1 MIDTVEFRIHDLQKH
16 KAVAIWLDR
25 KMNKT
30 GKSISISTGE
40 EEFSVEQKINFRTF
54 IKYHDTGNEQ
64 QVAHFNELKSNHYN
78 IAYKIDYIRDFIAF
92 NVSIPKYVYGTN
104 VVLYN
109 TGPMAKDF
117 VYHKHSSIEQ
127 NLADSYRRLF
137 RFFDKFFL
145 KQFGEITIDRRDV
158 EVNRIDICYNQVFS
172 SKEASIDY
180 LNELRKLKKKYAR
193 DATNY
198 SRDWKTSI
206 VYKTER
212 YSFKVYHKGTE
223 FAKNDAKKLREV
235 NESGAGKFD
244 VDHYQKFA
252 DKILRYEMTFRNSQI
267 SYLFMNHLFRKDCY
281 IWQAGVKLWK
291 TSKAKKAVQENY
303 MTYRASLEPHEKHA
317 IDYVNAKIN
326 KVKKFY
332 LEDNPKSAKFDDEM
346 DPDKFERYPSK
357 QERFNQAS
365 FFSKSLFRLLGK
377 QFCKLLEE
385 FRLHLHENATSVLTR
400 LDQHNA
406 AIDNHR
412 ATLERMK
419 VPAGDKMYKGVGKK
433 ISVQKIK
440 MLLRLLETETFEEI
454 AEKNYFSRQTWYNHR
469 RELAQLGVKQSSLLA
484 VTIPSALD
492 LANYNYEM
500 IHNGHK
506 YKNINF

>member
-1 MIDTVEFRIHDLQKH
+1 
-16 KAVAIWLDR
+16 
-25 KMNKT
+25 MNKT
-30 GKSISISTGE
+30 GKSISISKGE
-40 EEFSVEQKINFRTF
+40 EEFSVEQKINHRTF

-64 QVAHFNELKSNHYN
+64 QVAHFNQLKSSHYN
-78 IAYKIDYIRDFIAF
+78 IAYKIDYLRDFIAF
-92 NVSIPKYVYGTN
+92 NVAIPKYVYGTN

-117 VYHKHSSIEQ
+117 VYYKHSSIEQ

-137 RFFDKFFL
+137 RFFDKFFI
-145 KQFGEITIDRRDV
+145 KQFGEISIDRRDV

-281 IWQAGVKLWK
+281 IWQDGVKLWN
-291 TSKAKKAVQENY
+291 TSKAKKAVKENY

-317 IDYVNAKIN
+317 IDYVNDKIN

-332 LEDNPKSAKFDDEM
+332 LEDNPKSAKFDEET
-346 DPDKFERYPSK
+346 DPGKFLNYPSK
-357 QERFNQAS
+357 QERFNQSS

-385 FRLHLHENATSVLTR
+385 FRLHLHENSTSVLTR

-419 VPAGDKMYKGVGKK
+419 VPAGDKLYKGVGKK

-454 AEKNYFSRQTWYNHR
+454 AEKGYFSRQTWYNHR

-500 IHNGHK
+500 LTNGHK
-506 YKNINF
+506 YKNLNF

>member
-16 KAVAIWLDR
+16 KEVAMWLDR

-30 GKSISISTGE
+30 GKTITTSTGE
-40 EEFSVEQKINFRTF
+40 EEFSVEQKIQFRTF
-54 IKYHDTGNEQ
+54 IKYHDTGHEQ
-64 QVAHFNELKSNHYN
+64 QIAHFNQLKSSHYD

-92 NVSIPKYVYGTN
+92 NVSIPKYIYGTN

-109 TGPMAKDF
+109 TSPKAKEF
-117 VYHKHSSIEQ
+117 VYHKHNSIDQ
-127 NLADSYRRLF
+127 NLRESYRRLF
-137 RFFDKFFL
+137 SFFDKFFI
-145 KQFGEITIDRRDV
+145 KQFGGIAIDRRDV

-172 SKEASIDY
+172 SKEASFDY

-223 FAKNDAKKLREV
+223 FAKNDAKKLRDI
-235 NESGAGKFD
+235 NNSGAGKFD

-281 IWQAGVKLWK
+281 IWKAGVKLWK
-291 TSKAKKAVQENY
+291 TSKAKKAVKENY

-332 LEDNPKSAKFDDEM
+332 LEDNPKSAKFDDET
-346 DPDKFERYPSK
+346 DESKFLNTPGK
-357 QERFNQAS
+357 PERFNAAS
-365 FFSKSLFRLLGK
+365 HFSKPLFHLLGK

-385 FRLHLHENATSVLTR
+385 FRLHLHENSTSVLTR

-406 AIDNHR
+406 AIDSHR
-412 ATLERMK
+412 ETLERYK
-419 VPAGDKMYKGVGKK
+419 IPAGDAMYKGVGKK

-454 AEKNYFSRQTWYNHR
+454 AEKGYFSRQTWYNHR
-469 RELAQLGVKQSSLLA
+469 RELAQLGVKQSTLLT
-484 VTIPSALD
+484 VTMPSDLD
-492 LANYNYEM
+492 LANYNQEM
-500 IHNGHK
+500 IYNGHK
-506 YKNINF
+506 YKHLTF